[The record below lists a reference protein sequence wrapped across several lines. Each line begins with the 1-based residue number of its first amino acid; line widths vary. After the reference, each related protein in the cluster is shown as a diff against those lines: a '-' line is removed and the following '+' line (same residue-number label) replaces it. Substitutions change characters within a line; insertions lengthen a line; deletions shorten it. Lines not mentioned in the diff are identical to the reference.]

1 MIDAFR
7 IWILSG
13 FAASAAASTLAD
25 LLENQIDGSMIST
38 FLRIAGRTGSTLLG
52 MPFHN
57 YTGVLIGASVIP
69 VWNNRIR
76 SLPREF
82 GMSGLQSAVGLLELA
97 GETDSSALNAIGLV
111 AAAFETWEGVELRG
125 AQDREL
131 DPTKRGLT
139 GALIQTAGIL
149 SGPVRIARDWRAP
162 LDILKMGAVKSTT

>member
-97 GETDSSALNAIGLV
+97 GETDSSALNALALV
-111 AAAFETWEGVELRG
+111 AAAFETWEGVELLG

-131 DPTKRGLT
+131 DPTKRV
-139 GALIQTAGIL
+139 
-149 SGPVRIARDWRAP
+149 SRERSFRPPEFSPARSESPAIGEPR
-162 LDILKMGAVKSTT
+162 STFSKWGR